1 MKKSFT
7 LITLGAILEYYDFA
21 IFIYFA
27 KAIGASLIP
36 VHDGIANIIATFGIF
51 AIGALLRP
59 LGGIIFAHFGDTR
72 GRKNIFVYTVLL
84 MALPT
89 FLIGLIPSYQQIGI
103 AATISLVLLR
113 SIQGLAIGGEIP
125 GSIVFAYELS
135 DLKNKALNT
144 NIVVAG
150 TNIGFFL
157 ASMLGA
163 FLLGKHN
170 FGIDAWRIA
179 FILGGVFGIISY
191 FLRKNLL
198 ETPEFEKYKHFLA
211 QHPKTPFKQI
221 LQNFRTPLWQMIA
234 FGSFLAS
241 SLAVYTFFM
250 PVFLSTYYH
259 FPLDQIL
266 KYNSYS
272 IIVFILSALLAGKYH
287 HLFGRTFLIFS
298 ILAFNLTNFI
308 LFTHYS
314 QLDLS
319 HIVLIHYVILFYI
332 GIICGRLP
340 VLAASFFPIQVR
352 YSGVGL
358 SYNISFGIVAGLT
371 QLILFSL
378 IKVSSILWLPAIY
391 IAFFSIFAMLF
402 VWKIEAFKLIKYS

>member
-59 LGGIIFAHFGDTR
+59 IGGIIFAHFGDTR

-179 FILGGVFGIISY
+179 FILGGIFGIISY

-221 LQNFRTPLWQMIA
+221 LQNFCTPLWQMVA

-250 PVFLSTYYH
+250 PVFLST
-259 FPLDQIL
+259 
-266 KYNSYS
+266 S
-272 IIVFILSALLAGKYH
+272 I
-287 HLFGRTFLIFS
+287 T
-298 ILAFNLTNFI
+298 
-308 LFTHYS
+308 
-314 QLDLS
+314 
-319 HIVLIHYVILFYI
+319 
-332 GIICGRLP
+332 P
-340 VLAASFFPIQVR
+340 VL
-352 YSGVGL
+352 
-358 SYNISFGIVAGLT
+358 
-371 QLILFSL
+371 
-378 IKVSSILWLPAIY
+378 
-391 IAFFSIFAMLF
+391 
-402 VWKIEAFKLIKYS
+402 

>member
-27 KAIGASLIP
+27 KAIGASLIH

-59 LGGIIFAHFGDTR
+59 LGGILFAHFGDTR

-135 DLKNKALNT
+135 NLKNKALNT

-179 FILGGVFGIISY
+179 FIIGGIFGIISY

-211 QHPKTPFKQI
+211 QHPKTPFQQI
-221 LQNFRTPLWQMIA
+221 LQNFRTPLWQMVA

-314 QLDLS
+314 QLDLPQ
-319 HIVLIHYVILFYI
+319 IVLIHYVILFYI

-402 VWKIEAFKLIKYS
+402 VWKIEASKLIKYS

>member
-1 MKKSFT
+1 MKKSFA

-27 KAIGASLIP
+27 KSIGESLIP

-59 LGGIIFAHFGDTR
+59 LGGVIFSHFGDTR
-72 GRKNIFVYTVLL
+72 GRKNIFVYTILL

-89 FLIGLIPSYQQIGI
+89 LLIGFLPNYQQIGI
-103 AATISLVLLR
+103 WATIGLIFLR
-113 SIQGLAIGGEIP
+113 CIQGLAIGGEIP

-135 DLKNKALNT
+135 KPQNKALNT

-150 TNIGFFL
+150 TNIGFFI
-157 ASMLGA
+157 ASLLGA

-170 FGIDAWRIA
+170 FGIEAWRIA
-179 FILGGVFGIISY
+179 FILGGIFGIISY

-198 ETPEFEKYKHFLA
+198 ETPEFATYKHFLEQQPQA
-211 QHPKTPFKQI
+211 PFKQI
-221 LQNFRTPLWQMIA
+221 LKHFRTPLWQMVA

-250 PVFLSTYYH
+250 PVFLSSYYH
-259 FPLDQIL
+259 FPLAQIL

-272 IIVFILSALLAGKYH
+272 IIVFIISALLAGKFHY
-287 HLFGRTFLIFS
+287 LFGKQFLIVS
-298 ILAFNLTNFI
+298 LIVFNITNFM
-308 LFTHYS
+308 LFNHYAELTL
-314 QLDLS
+314 QQ
-319 HIVLIHYVILFYI
+319 ITFIHYGILFYI

-340 VLAASFFPIQVR
+340 VLAASFFPTQVR
-352 YSGVGL
+352 YSGVAL

-378 IKVSSILWLPAIY
+378 IKLSAIMWLPAAY
-391 IAFFSIFAMLF
+391 IAVFSIFALLF
-402 VWKIEAFKLIKYS
+402 LCKVESSKLIKYS